1 MKVNSSTR
9 FYTKTLI
16 NIIYSATI
24 TVLVELFAVTNI
36 AYLAPDIAESQKRS
50 GLLYS
55 FIKSDNIVLLLFLIL
70 GILIFSGVFWMFQRR
85 TIAYIDYIYESVK
98 LISKGDFSVDLN
110 VVGDDEFSDMAAGLN
125 AMVKDIRRIMEK
137 EREAEKTKNE
147 LITNVAHDL
156 RTPLTSIIGYLELLN
171 KSENLS
177 EDLRTKYTDVAFTK
191 AKRLEKLVED
201 LFGFTKL
208 NYGKIT
214 MKVESFDLVK
224 LLTQL
229 VDEFYPVF
237 EKKHLAFELKTT
249 EEKIMFSGDSGL
261 LVRLF
266 DNLINNAVKYGAEGK
281 RVDIS
286 VENAGE
292 YIKAMVTN
300 YGKVIPE
307 EDLPMIF
314 NRFYRV
320 ERSRAENTGGTGLG
334 LAIAKTI
341 AEMHG
346 GTIGV
351 KSNLNGTSFIVLL
364 KKNLNINEESF
375 ENVV

>member
-156 RTPLTSIIGYLELLN
+156 RTPLTSIIGY
-171 KSENLS
+171 
-177 EDLRTKYTDVAFTK
+177 V
-191 AKRLEKLVED
+191 
-201 LFGFTKL
+201 
-208 NYGKIT
+208 
-214 MKVESFDLVK
+214 
-224 LLTQL
+224 
-229 VDEFYPVF
+229 
-237 EKKHLAFELKTT
+237 
-249 EEKIMFSGDSGL
+249 
-261 LVRLF
+261 
-266 DNLINNAVKYGAEGK
+266 
-281 RVDIS
+281 
-286 VENAGE
+286 
-292 YIKAMVTN
+292 
-300 YGKVIPE
+300 
-307 EDLPMIF
+307 
-314 NRFYRV
+314 
-320 ERSRAENTGGTGLG
+320 
-334 LAIAKTI
+334 
-341 AEMHG
+341 
-346 GTIGV
+346 
-351 KSNLNGTSFIVLL
+351 
-364 KKNLNINEESF
+364 
-375 ENVV
+375 